1 MLLKII
7 IITVWLALLFLGIT
21 WVLFRK
27 ILPKYKITVSDV
39 TLNELLIALNAM
51 INTELELWKDDVF
64 NDNKGVANNSQY
76 ENYYHE
82 ITGKILDS
90 ISPIFFDNI
99 EKYITSEA
107 IVSIIGRRVKNFLNT
122 YVKEPFPDPTSKML
136 FEEKG

>member
-7 IITVWLALLFLGIT
+7 TITVWLALLFLGIT

-136 FEEKG
+136 FDEDN

>member
-1 MLLKII
+1 MLLKIV
-7 IITVWLALLFLGIT
+7 IITTWLALLFLGIV

-51 INTELELWKDDVF
+51 INTELELWKNDVF

-107 IVSIIGRRVKNFLNT
+107 VVSIIGRRVKNFLNT

-136 FEEKG
+136 FDEDT